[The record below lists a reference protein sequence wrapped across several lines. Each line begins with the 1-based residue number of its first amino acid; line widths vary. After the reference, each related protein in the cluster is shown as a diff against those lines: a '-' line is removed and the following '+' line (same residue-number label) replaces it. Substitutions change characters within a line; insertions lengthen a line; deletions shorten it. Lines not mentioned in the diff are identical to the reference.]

1 MWLYTSNQGII
12 ILQTLQYAHTCKHTY
27 IHDIPMIM
35 CLPSLSSMVTITES
49 WSPTITSLTF
59 PVTFRVTIKLS
70 FSSKILSS
78 VNSIWTGRVSL
89 SPGKV
94 IVCGV
99 ISKSAESKAHRKLIS
114 NFIHNYIICIQLWWY
129 AVYTYSYKSSYHLMY
144 IHINHDS
151 PAVKGTGIMITSMS
165 KFIFSVFLISSV
177 TLPSPSE
184 TSLTG
189 ISNWTTQRN
198 KHLASIW

>member
-1 MWLYTSNQGII
+1 MTKNSGLNPRNRLLNSPLKPKGIHNYMWLYRSNQGII
-12 ILQTLQYAHTCKHTY
+12 TTANTTICTHMQAY

-35 CLPSLSSMVTITES
+35 CLPSLSSMDTITEYC
-49 WSPTITSLTF
+49 SPTITSLAF

-94 IVCGV
+94 IVCGL

-114 NFIHNYIICIQLWWY
+114 NFIYNYIICIQL
-129 AVYTYSYKSSYHLMY
+129 
-144 IHINHDS
+144 
-151 PAVKGTGIMITSMS
+151 
-165 KFIFSVFLISSV
+165 
-177 TLPSPSE
+177 
-184 TSLTG
+184 
-189 ISNWTTQRN
+189 
-198 KHLASIW
+198 